1 MKKIMISQ
9 PMKGKTIEQIR
20 KERLH
25 IIDLLE
31 SKGYVVINSI
41 MSGKIPKDVDEAIYN
56 LSRAIRIMS
65 RVDGVFFMKGWKQAR
80 GCMVEHEVAT
90 LYGKE
95 IMYEEGQNDR

>member
-9 PMKGKTIEQIR
+9 PMRGKTIEQIR

-31 SKGYVVINSI
+31 SKGYMVINSI
-41 MSGKIPKDVDEAIYN
+41 VSSKIPKDVDEAMYN

-80 GCMVEHEVAT
+80 GCRIEHEVAT

-95 IMYEEGQNDR
+95 IMYEEE

>member
-9 PMKGKTIEQIR
+9 PMRGKTIEQIR

-31 SKGYVVINSI
+31 SKGYMVINSI
-41 MSGKIPKDVDEAIYN
+41 VSSKIPKDVDEAMYN

-80 GCMVEHEVAT
+80 GCRIEHEVAT

-95 IMYEEGQNDR
+95 IMYEEELNDR

>member
-41 MSGKIPKDVDEAIYN
+41 MSGKIPKDDDEAIYN

-65 RVDGVFFMKGWKQAR
+65 RVDVVFFMKGWEQAR
-80 GCMVEHEVAT
+80 GCRIEHEVAT
-90 LYGKE
+90 LYEKE
-95 IMYEEGQNDR
+95 IIYEEDK

>member
-9 PMKGKTIEQIR
+9 PMRGKTIEQIR

-31 SKGYVVINSI
+31 SKGYMVINSI
-41 MSGKIPKDVDEAIYN
+41 VSSKIPKDVDEAMYN

-65 RVDGVFFMKGWKQAR
+65 RVDGVFFMKGWEQAR
-80 GCMVEHEVAT
+80 GCRIEHEVAT
-90 LYGKE
+90 LYEKE
-95 IMYEEGQNDR
+95 IIYEEE

>member
-41 MSGKIPKDVDEAIYN
+41 MSGKIPKDVDEAMYN

-65 RVDGVFFMKGWKQAR
+65 RVDGVFFMKDWKQAR
-80 GCMVEHEVAT
+80 GCRIEHEVAT

-95 IMYEEGQNDR
+95 IMYEEDK